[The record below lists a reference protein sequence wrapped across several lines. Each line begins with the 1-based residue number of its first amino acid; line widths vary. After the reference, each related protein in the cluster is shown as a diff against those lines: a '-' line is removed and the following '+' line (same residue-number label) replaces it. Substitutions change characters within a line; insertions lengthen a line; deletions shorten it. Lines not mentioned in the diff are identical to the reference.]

1 MKTQEIIEQVNEAIA
16 EVFKTIPAGFKEY
29 IYESALCYE
38 LEKRNI
44 KYYQQKRLPFYH
56 KGEYLCSYIPDLLI
70 PTKDGNYVLELKHKA
85 SLDDGDKIQ
94 LQRYLF
100 GMDEK
105 NGSLVNFKT
114 RDIEDYEL
122 VPKKHKKEK
131 IVNKANEPRISEKA
145 QQIINTIEKHQ
156 NVSDE
161 PAKVWIS
168 PVEIAKITNLA
179 DSTVKTLLRKLVE
192 QDVLI
197 YKKRKGYQISVNNSE
212 TF

>member
-1 MKTQEIIEQVNEAIA
+1 MKTQEIIEQVNEAID

-44 KYYQQKRLPFYH
+44 KYYQQKILPFYY

-85 SLDDGDKIQ
+85 SLDDRDKIQ

-100 GMDEK
+100 GMDERH
-105 NGSLVNFKT
+105 GSLVNFQT

-131 IVNKANEPRISEKA
+131 IVNKAK
-145 QQIINTIEKHQ
+145 IIVDSILDGKNKFKEIEEHTNMNRNTL
-156 NVSDE
+156 
-161 PAKVWIS
+161 KVWLKKLIDDD
-168 PVEIAKITNLA
+168 VVVKKKEI
-179 DSTVKTLLRKLVE
+179 
-192 QDVLI
+192 
-197 YKKRKGYQISVNNSE
+197 GYIFNALNNDNHDKYGL
-212 TF
+212 